1 MNVEQFAG
9 LCREFAGRINETL
22 GDLIGDPLR
31 STAGRRSRAA
41 GKTQQ
46 RSGVA
51 KAELARQLRDFQNR
65 NRNWHFQEK
74 RENAK

>member
-1 MNVEQFAG
+1 MNGEQFAG
-9 LCREFAGRINETL
+9 ICREFAGRINETL
-22 GDLIGDPLR
+22 GELTDDPR
-31 STAGRRSRAA
+31 RATAGRRTQAA

-46 RSGVA
+46 RSGIA

-65 NRNWHFQEK
+65 NRNWLFQEK